1 MSTLKVGTIQDHANS
16 NTAISIDSGGK
27 VTLPQLVHFHG
38 NRQTY
43 SVEEVAGLVPF
54 NTVRDSHSA
63 WNNTNKQFT
72 VPVTG
77 VYHIGFLNIGDSTVD
92 SSPQYHSFQFV
103 RGGTTTTFAMVY
115 TSNDAQYEH
124 SGLSTTYHFQAN
136 DKIQLLNNS
145 GAIYNN
151 FYCTF
156 SICLMG

>member
-1 MSTLKVGTIQDHANS
+1 MSTLKVGTIQDHTNS

-92 SSPQYHSFQFV
+92 SSPQSF
-103 RGGTTTTFAMVY
+103 
-115 TSNDAQYEH
+115 SLPEI
-124 SGLSTTYHFQAN
+124 STLRLASKLTLINAV
-136 DKIQLLNNS
+136 
-145 GAIYNN
+145 
-151 FYCTF
+151 
-156 SICLMG
+156 SIHGEFRNPTASQ

>member
-38 NRQTY
+38 NRDG
-43 SVEEVAGLVPF
+43 SNVEEIAGLVPF

-77 VYHIGFLNIGDSTVD
+77 VYHIGFLNISD
-92 SSPQYHSFQFV
+92 SSVDTSAQWHSFQFV
-103 RGGTTTTFAMVY
+103 RSGTTTTFANVY
-115 TSNDAQYEH
+115 NANDAQYEH
-124 SGLSTTYHFQAN
+124 TGYSTCYHFQAN

-145 GAIYNN
+145 GAVYNGV
-151 FYCTF
+151 YCTL